1 MIEAQLQHSSISE
14 SQEATAFLVPN
25 KSLVCCSLLQSAC
38 WGQPAVEGLRLHC
51 HSLHFT
57 LLVLQ
62 HRLYMSLWCVFRSLT
77 AQMVRLVL
85 QGGLVL
91 EQAWCYSKANRCKHW
106 QIANK
111 CPKKGR
117 RSGECCWKVWK
128 DKATTRPQQR
138 STKHLVII
146 YSWWG
151 LKVTK

>member
-85 QGGLVL
+85 QGDWSWSRPDAIAK
-91 EQAWCYSKANRCKHW
+91 QTDANTCKLRTNA
-106 QIANK
+106 Q
-111 CPKKGR
+111 KKGEGPESVAGKSER
-117 RSGECCWKVWK
+117 TKL
-128 DKATTRPQQR
+128 PQDHNKGAQNTLWLYTHDEGSR
-138 STKHLVII
+138 
-146 YSWWG
+146 
-151 LKVTK
+151 